1 MLLEELEGTL
11 LGDVAELTQLLDCL
25 LARRVLA
32 AADDA
37 TTLGLH
43 QILLGE
49 ATGSV
54 LGGAVEN
61 GRLGAHGG
69 DLCTSLLL
77 ALGLAILAGNVT
89 TSICH
94 LFYL

>member
-11 LGDVAELTQLLDCL
+11 LSDVAHLAELLDCL
-25 LARRVLA
+25 LASGVLA

-43 QILLGE
+43 QILPSE
-49 ATGSV
+49 ATGSM

-61 GRLGAHGG
+61 SRLGAYSG
-69 DLCTSLLL
+69 DLGTAILL
-77 ALGLAILAGNVT
+77 AVLARNVA

-94 LFYL
+94 LF

>member
-1 MLLEELEGTL
+1 MLLEELEGAL
-11 LGDVAELTQLLDCL
+11 LGHVAELAQLLDCL
-25 LARRVLA
+25 LASGVLL

-54 LGGAVEN
+54 LGGAVED
-61 GRLGAHGG
+61 GCLGAHGG
-69 DLCTSLLL
+69 HLCTSLLL
-77 ALGLAILAGNVT
+77 AFSLTGNVA

-94 LFYL
+94 LF